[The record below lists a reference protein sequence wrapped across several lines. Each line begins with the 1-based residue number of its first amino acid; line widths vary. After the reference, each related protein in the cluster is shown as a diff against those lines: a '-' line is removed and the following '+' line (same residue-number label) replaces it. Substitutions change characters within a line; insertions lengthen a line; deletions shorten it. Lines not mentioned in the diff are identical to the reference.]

1 MSTHLSTYVA
11 LAHRSET
18 TLAEAFDTVG
28 QGHAEHP
35 DVVFTCEALATMSRR
50 HIERLGPIAQ
60 RYGEEQD
67 PSVQEPE
74 RLHADGVA
82 QVRSGPVG
90 LLRDLQDL
98 HMLANLVQTTW
109 TVIGQGAQGLRD
121 EELLGISTDARADT
135 ARQLAWLV
143 TRMKTAAP
151 QALVVS
157 P

>member
-11 LAHRSET
+11 LAHGSET

-35 DVVFTCEALATMSRR
+35 DVVFTCQTLATMSRR
-50 HIERLGPIAQ
+50 HLERLAPVVS
-60 RYGEEQD
+60 RYGEERD

-82 QVRSGPVG
+82 RVRSGPVG

-98 HMLANLVQTTW
+98 HMLASLVQTTW

-121 EELLGISTDARADT
+121 EELTALSTDAQADT
-135 ARQLAWLV
+135 KRQLAWLV